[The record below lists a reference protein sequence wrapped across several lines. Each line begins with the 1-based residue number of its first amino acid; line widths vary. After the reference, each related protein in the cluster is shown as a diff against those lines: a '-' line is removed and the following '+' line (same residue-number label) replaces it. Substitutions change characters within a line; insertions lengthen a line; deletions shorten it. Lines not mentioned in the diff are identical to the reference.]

1 MRVNIC
7 SGVGKSIS
15 NFKKM
20 NTNSFSKPGVWL
32 NGCVFVYELT
42 GCGFEPHKITVV
54 YLSVCLSICLRFICS
69 SVSLT
74 SFSGTV
80 HLFFLVFLH
89 EVRMKIL
96 FRPYLCKKGLELW
109 YVAFNFAISFSW
121 AEIKLCVILDFP
133 LQIPSLVNFFSWVK
147 A

>member
-20 NTNSFSKPGVWL
+20 NTNSFSKTGVWL

-54 YLSVCLSICLRFICS
+54 SVCVSVYLSAVYLFVCQFDNFLWNGAF
-69 SVSLT
+69 V
-74 SFSGTV
+74 FSD
-80 HLFFLVFLH
+80 FLH

-109 YVAFNFAISFSW
+109 YVAFNFAISFS
-121 AEIKLCVILDFP
+121 
-133 LQIPSLVNFFSWVK
+133 
-147 A
+147 